1 MEKAQ
6 LERRG
11 PCEWVARSTGTMN
24 VPVILFADEGLIEQ
38 MDLMVL
44 QQATNVARLPGIVGA
59 SMAMPDAHWGY
70 GFPIGGVGAF
80 DPAAGGVV
88 SAGGV
93 GFDIA
98 CGVRAL
104 RTGLKVPDVEA
115 VKSALADLLAGRIP
129 AGVGSRGKL
138 KLSMPELDAMLSG
151 GAHWAVDRGYGTPE
165 DLRFIEENGRMAAA
179 RPRCVSDHAKRRQEE
194 EVGTLGSG
202 NHYLEIQKVTRI
214 YDAAPARAFGIAEG
228 DVLVSI
234 HCGSRGLGHQV
245 GADFLPRMVK
255 QAKAQGIDLPEKE
268 LACAR
273 IDSDLGQE
281 YLGAMNSGINCAVA
295 NRQVL
300 THLVRLVFADILPK
314 ASLTLLYDVS
324 HNTCKL
330 EEHEVAGMRRQV
342 YVHRKGA
349 TRSYGPGH
357 AALPTEYR
365 AAGQPVLIGGTMG
378 TASYILA
385 GTAEAMARSFGSC
398 CHGAGRAMSRT
409 AALRQWQGRD
419 VVRDLD
425 RRNILIRGA
434 SARGIAEEAPG
445 AYKDVH
451 AVVQA
456 TEGAGLAKKVAMLEP
471 LICVKG

>member
-1 MEKAQ
+1 V
-6 LERRG
+6 
-11 PCEWVARSTGTMN
+11 W
-24 VPVILFADEGLIEQ
+24 
-38 MDLMVL
+38 
-44 QQATNVARLPGIVGA
+44 
-59 SMAMPDAHWGY
+59 
-70 GFPIGGVGAF
+70 
-80 DPAAGGVV
+80 
-88 SAGGV
+88 
-93 GFDIA
+93 
-98 CGVRAL
+98 
-104 RTGLKVPDVEA
+104 
-115 VKSALADLLAGRIP
+115 
-129 AGVGSRGKL
+129 
-138 KLSMPELDAMLSG
+138 
-151 GAHWAVDRGYGTPE
+151 
-165 DLRFIEENGRMAAA
+165 
-179 RPRCVSDHAKRRQEE
+179 
-194 EVGTLGSG
+194 TLGSG

-281 YLGAMNSGINCAVA
+281 YLGAINSGINCAVA